1 MIISNF
7 YGYKISI
14 LLEKNLNKCF
24 FAYKSQNDET
34 KPLLIKVPKFRE
46 LKIFEDTKYMAF
58 TLEDKHKNILVDKHD
73 EIWSKVESLIKIKF
87 WKWTK

>member
-46 LKIFEDTKYMAF
+46 LKIFEDTKYMA
-58 TLEDKHKNILVDKHD
+58 
-73 EIWSKVESLIKIKF
+73 
-87 WKWTK
+87 